1 MAGVDMATELTPE
14 MEARIAGLAER
25 LGFAGPDAA
34 ERVIIAALD
43 YLDES
48 TGKWERWYSEKEVE
62 AINHRYLQDMKR
74 QGYGDG
80 VRPLSLSLQDEL
92 YDEFGLPK

>member
-1 MAGVDMATELTPE
+1 MATALKPD
-14 MEARIAGLAER
+14 MEARIADLAER

-34 ERVIIAALD
+34 ERVIVAALD
-43 YLDES
+43 YLDQS
-48 TGKWERWYSEKEVE
+48 TGKWKRWYSAEEVDD
-62 AINHRYLQDMKR
+62 INRRYLQDMKR

-92 YDEFGLPK
+92 YDEYGLPK

>member
-1 MAGVDMATELTPE
+1 MATALKPDT
-14 MEARIAGLAER
+14 EARIADLAER

-48 TGKWERWYSEKEVE
+48 TDRWERWYTAEEVE

>member
-1 MAGVDMATELTPE
+1 MATELKPDT
-14 MEARIAGLAER
+14 EARIANLAER
-25 LGFAGPDAA
+25 LGIAGPDAA

-48 TGKWERWYSEKEVE
+48 TDRWERWYTAEEVE

>member
-1 MAGVDMATELTPE
+1 MATQLTPE
-14 MEARIAGLAER
+14 QEARIADLAAR

-34 ERVIIAALD
+34 KRVIVAALD

-48 TGKWERWYSEKEVE
+48 TGKWERWYSEEEVE
-62 AINHRYLQDMKR
+62 AINHRYLQDMKQ

-92 YDEFGLPK
+92 YDEIGLPK

>member
-1 MAGVDMATELTPE
+1 MATKLKPE
-14 MEARIAGLAER
+14 IEARIAALAEL
-25 LGFAGPDAA
+25 LGYTGPDAA

-48 TGKWERWYSEKEVE
+48 TGKWERWYSAEEVDV
-62 AINHRYLQDMKR
+62 INRRYLQDMKR

-92 YDEFGLPK
+92 YDEYGLPK

>member
-1 MAGVDMATELTPE
+1 MASTLKPE
-14 MEARIAGLAER
+14 MEARVADLAER

-34 ERVIIAALD
+34 ERAIIVALD
-43 YLDES
+43 YLDQS
-48 TGKWERWYSEKEVE
+48 TGKWERWYTATEVE
-62 AINHRYLQDMKR
+62 TINRSYLQDMQR

-92 YDEFGLPK
+92 YDECGLPK